1 MRSTSIEAAPL
12 LSIVDAKRLLMV
24 DKIFRFLVLCILL
37 VCVIGSTYAQTTPV
51 NLRGDGVITWG
62 MTPKEVGK
70 YRKLH
75 LLRTEGA
82 DVQVFEYIRLNPKD
96 KTPKTANIIFK
107 DGRAV
112 ASEETVYLDR
122 LDSGLDFLYHLRRVV
137 DISDKYGRPKV
148 GGKQWLKKGSVFDK
162 DYPSNEDEVIGLS
175 HAIALDQLRMYYIW
189 DVGDTTIYA
198 ALESTD
204 GVVYFH
210 VHYLSK
216 GYAESI
222 LPST

>member
-1 MRSTSIEAAPL
+1 
-12 LSIVDAKRLLMV
+12 MV
-24 DKIFRFLVLCILL
+24 NNILTFLVYAL
-37 VCVIGSTYAQTTPV
+37 VSMAGSVYAQTTPA

-62 MTPKEVGK
+62 MTSKEVGK
-70 YRKLH
+70 YRKIH
-75 LLRTEGA
+75 LLRTEGE

-162 DYPSNEDEVIGLS
+162 AYPSYEDEAVGLS

-189 DVGDTTIYA
+189 EVGDTMIYA
-198 ALESTD
+198 ALEGTD

-210 VHYLSK
+210 LHYLSNE
-216 GYAESI
+216 YAESW
-222 LPST
+222 LSTP